1 MEDMLPAF
9 GSDGGYQEA
18 VPLRPAAASSGH
30 MYAPGTLLVSH
41 AHTTVPPKYDGID
54 KSKYVL
60 WKREFLSY
68 LFEQGCRD
76 AVNHTPCPIRVGS
89 EDAVE
94 SELRAIHSPE
104 RIEQAKRAWSCL
116 NQAITNASLKQRMGH
131 AGSPSEAWKLIEDS
145 YAPYGTSQRKLWRH
159 KISNIRMGHK
169 EDPTSYLARV
179 DNIVDTLACLGVF
192 PPDEEVNDTI
202 V

>member
-1 MEDMLPAF
+1 MSLDGGNNAVTDELKAQVRELQEMMRVMMEDRRPAF

-18 VPLRPAAASSGH
+18 VPPRPAATSSGH

-41 AHTTVPPKYDGID
+41 VRTTVPPKYDGID

-76 AVNHTPCPIRVGS
+76 AVNYTPCPIRVGS

-104 RIEQAKRAWSCL
+104 RIEQARRA
-116 NQAITNASLKQRMGH
+116 
-131 AGSPSEAWKLIEDS
+131 
-145 YAPYGTSQRKLWRH
+145 
-159 KISNIRMGHK
+159 
-169 EDPTSYLARV
+169 
-179 DNIVDTLACLGVF
+179 
-192 PPDEEVNDTI
+192 
-202 V
+202 